1 MSQNMSTTHTLRTGR
16 TITFLNIREKDRTF
30 KGRHFPGEVHQ
41 GRHVAVTL
49 GESIRLFGSDNNHY
63 VPDGAGRM
71 VAGERRYDLTFKI
84 GDICE
89 LDSFNIVYF
98 GRVEAITE
106 RSVSV
111 RGESFKKLKRF
122 DLATFERR
130 NYDFDLAK
138 AKKRNDEWLD

>member
-1 MSQNMSTTHTLRTGR
+1 MSQNMTTTHTLRTGR

-30 KGRHFPGEVHQ
+30 RGRHIAGEVHA
-41 GRHVAVTL
+41 GRHVAVTP

-63 VPDGAGRM
+63 IPDESGRM
-71 VAGERRYDLTFKI
+71 THGTRHYDLTFKV
-84 GDICE
+84 GDVCE

-111 RGESFKKLKRF
+111 RGESGGKLKRF